1 MSKKSMRNRN
11 AIYCYHFA
19 IGVLQCS
26 VLRMW
31 SGGILLSHRVIGFSH
46 SSGYPIVNIDILAI
60 SSYEIAKKK
69 ENSIVKYHCNQR
81 VDFKFESIIVIFM
94 MKITILIEV
103 FVKFIAFLCFFVKV
117 ECTYQLSI
125 LFVF

>member
-1 MSKKSMRNRN
+1 M
-11 AIYCYHFA
+11 
-19 IGVLQCS
+19 LQCS
-26 VLRMW
+26 VLC
-31 SGGILLSHRVIGFSH
+31 GGILLSLRVIGFSH

>member
-1 MSKKSMRNRN
+1 M
-11 AIYCYHFA
+11 
-19 IGVLQCS
+19 
-26 VLRMW
+26 
-31 SGGILLSHRVIGFSH
+31 IGFSH

>member
-11 AIYCYHFA
+11 AIYCYCFA

-26 VLRMW
+26 VLC
-31 SGGILLSHRVIGFSH
+31 GGILLSLRVIGFSH